1 MQKAQR
7 HIPGKSRHRVGLVL
21 CAVLA
26 VALGACGGGK
36 KEKIS
41 DRYAPIALEG
51 AQEMRVNAY
60 LWRAALDTLDFM
72 SVISTDATG
81 GVIVTDWYANP
92 SAPNDRM
99 KVTVRILDPYLR
111 ADALDV
117 GVVRETLNAQGT
129 WLSAPVK
136 AGTVAGLED
145 AILLR
150 ARQIRIRT
158 TAK

>member
-1 MQKAQR
+1 MQQAHQ
-7 HIPGKSRHRVGLVL
+7 HVTGKLRSTARLAL
-21 CAVLA
+21 CAALLA
-26 VALGACGGGK
+26 ALGACGGGK
-36 KEKIS
+36 KEKIA

-51 AQEMRVNAY
+51 AQEMRINAY
-60 LWRAALDTLDFM
+60 LWRASLDTLNFM
-72 SVISTDATG
+72 SVTSTDATG

-92 SAPNDRM
+92 TTPNNRM
-99 KVTVRILDPYLR
+99 KVTVRILDPHLR
-111 ADALDV
+111 ADALNVDV
-117 GVVRETLNAQGT
+117 IRETLNAQGT

-136 AGTVAGLED
+136 AGTVAGIED